1 MAIQRKKKEIGGS
14 TYYVTQM
21 GVEDAL
27 QWQPVLFEAAGEAL
41 GSVGK
46 TNPALLQGL
55 SAGSLAVLLGPAI
68 SALMRS
74 LGPRYREL
82 VTAFASHTQVA
93 VKGRDNQLELKDLSS
108 AALQNELWVGAY
120 NHQLTWF
127 LFCLEQNFGSF
138 FGGLLE
144 AKPGEDGGLD
154 ALTKRLSSLL
164 SQKSS
169 TGESGESRP
178 AAS

>member
-1 MAIQRKKKEIGGS
+1 MAIQRKKKEIGGVA
-14 TYYVTQM
+14 YHVTQM
-21 GVEDAL
+21 DVETAL
-27 QWQPVLFEAAGEAL
+27 SWQPVLFEAAGEAL

-46 TNPALLQGL
+46 TNPALIKEL

-82 VTAFASHTQVA
+82 VSAFAANTQVA
-93 VKGRDNQLELKDLSS
+93 LKQKDGQLELKELTS
-108 AALQNELWVGAY
+108 AVQNELWVGAY

-144 AKPGEDGGLD
+144 AKPGEEGGLE

-164 SQKSS
+164 SHQSS
-169 TGESGESRP
+169 TGVSGGSQP

>member
-1 MAIQRKKKEIGGS
+1 MAIQQKKKEIGGHV
-14 TYYVTQM
+14 YYVTQM

-46 TNPALLQGL
+46 TNPGLLREL
-55 SAGSLAVLLGPAI
+55 TAGSLAVLLGPAI

-82 VTAFASHTQVA
+82 VSAFASKTQVA
-93 VKGRDNQLELKDLSS
+93 MRGKDGQLELKELSS
-108 AALQNELWVGAY
+108 PLLQDELWVGAY
-120 NHQLTWF
+120 HHQLTWF

-144 AKPGEDGGLD
+144 AKPGGEGGLE
-154 ALTKRLSSLL
+154 ALTKKLSSLL
-164 SQKSS
+164 SPKSS
-169 TGESGESRP
+169 TGESGASQQ

>member
-1 MAIQRKKKEIGGS
+1 MAIQRKKKDIGGN

-27 QWQPVLFEAAGEAL
+27 GWQPVLFEAAGEAL

-46 TNPALLQGL
+46 TNPGLLREL

-82 VTAFASHTQVA
+82 VAAFAAQTQVA
-93 VKGRDNQLELKDLSS
+93 VKGKDGALELKDLSS
-108 AALQNELWVGAY
+108 SALQNDLWVGAY
-120 NHQLTWF
+120 HHQLTWF

-144 AKPGEDGGLD
+144 AKPGDEGGLE
-154 ALTKRLSSLL
+154 ALTKKLSSLL
-164 SQKSS
+164 SPKSS
-169 TGESGESRP
+169 TGESGASP
-178 AAS
+178 QAAS

>member
-1 MAIQRKKKEIGGS
+1 MAIQRKKKEIGGH

-46 TNPALLQGL
+46 THPALLREL

-82 VTAFASHTQVA
+82 VAAFAAKTQVA
-93 VKGRDNQLELKDLSS
+93 VKGKDGQPELKDLSS
-108 AALQNELWVGAY
+108 TLQDELWVGAY
-120 NHQLTWF
+120 HHQLTWF

-144 AKPGEDGGLD
+144 AKPGEEGGLE
-154 ALTKRLSSLL
+154 ALTKKLSSLL
-164 SQKSS
+164 SPRSS
-169 TGESGESRP
+169 TGESGASP
-178 AAS
+178 QAAS